1 MNDDLPCRVSVD
13 LALHEAALRRAEQAV
28 FDEYDEDLIEDVVGK
43 KLAKPVHELLVSL
56 HQIEMIQ
63 GSFGEPDKAKAFDR
77 LLPELKSLREAVKDE
92 WRDL

>member
-1 MNDDLPCRVSVD
+1 MNDDLPCRVSID
-13 LALHEAALRRAEQAV
+13 TALHYAALNRAEQAV
-28 FDEYDEDLIEDVVGK
+28 FDEYDEDLMKDIFGGR
-43 KLAKPVHELLVSL
+43 LAKPAQELLVSL

-77 LLPELKSLREAVKDE
+77 LLVELKAFREAAKDA